1 MTSTPITGYAIPED
15 LKQQIEGYAALV
27 IHVGVN
33 LQPGQCL
40 NLRAELE
47 HAEFVRAVVAAA
59 YRAGAKFVAVHWADD
74 PTTRARYE
82 ESQPEYL
89 DYFPEYEVARHRQML
104 DEQWALLSIAG
115 PAHPDHFEGVDTALM
130 RRAQQ
135 ARLRKI
141 KFYNAGVMANQMQWS
156 IAAVPTVAWAQQVYP
171 DLEPGAAVEQ
181 MWRTILK
188 LVRADQPDPVAAWKQ
203 HDTNLGT
210 IAQAIMAQKVRAL
223 HLHDP
228 APGPDGKPSTDVVI
242 GLTDAP
248 VWIAAGSNTPEGVR
262 FMANMPTEEVFTT
275 PHRGRA
281 DGYIRTSKPGFP
293 FGQRVDGARFVFKD
307 GAVVEYSA
315 EVGQSALDE
324 LFRVPGADHLG
335 ELALVDIKSP
345 VNQSGVVFYETLFDE
360 NCVVHM
366 AFGKAYPEG
375 IANGNTMTEEELANA
390 GVNESETHVDF
401 MVGTPTMSITG
412 ITVAG
417 EHVPIMVNGAFV
429 DAMLAPATP
438 EASPNA

>member
-1 MTSTPITGYAIPED
+1 MSSVPVTGYAIPED

-27 IHVGVN
+27 IGVGVN

-40 NLRAELE
+40 DVRAELE
-47 HAEFVRAVVAAA
+47 HAEFVRALVAAA
-59 YRAGAKFVAVHWADD
+59 YRAGAKLVVVQWADD
-74 PTTRARYE
+74 PVARIRYT

-89 DYFPEYEVARHRQML
+89 DFFPEYEVTRYREML
-104 DEQWALLSIAG
+104 DEKWALLSIAG
-115 PAHPDHFEGVDTALM
+115 PAYPDHFSDVDPALM

-141 KFYNAGVMANQMQWS
+141 RFYNAAVMANQVQWS
-156 IAAVPTVAWAQQVYP
+156 VAAVPTAAWARQVYP
-171 DLEPGAAVEQ
+171 DLEEGAAVETL
-181 MWRTILK
+181 WRTILR
-188 LVRADQPDPVAAWKQ
+188 LVRADQPDPVAAWKH
-203 HDTNLGT
+203 HDANLGG
-210 IAQAIMAQKVRAL
+210 IAQAIMDHKVRAL

-228 APGPDGKPSTDVVI
+228 APDPDGKPSTDIVI

-248 VWIAAGSNTPEGVR
+248 MWVAAGSNTPEGVR

-275 PHRGRA
+275 PHRGRTE
-281 DGYIRTSKPGFP
+281 GYIRTSKPGFP
-293 FGQRVDGARFVFKD
+293 FNQRVEGARFVFKD

-315 EVGQSALDE
+315 DVGQAALDE

-335 ELALVDIKSP
+335 EIALVDIMSP

-375 IANGNTMTEEELANA
+375 IANGSAMTEEELAAA
-390 GVNESETHVDF
+390 GVNDSETHVDF
-401 MVGTPTMSITG
+401 MVGTATMNITG
-412 ITVAG
+412 ITASG
-417 EHVPIMVNGAFV
+417 AHVPIMENGAFAKTV
-429 DAMLAPATP
+429 LAPVAGGV
-438 EASPNA
+438 

>member
-1 MTSTPITGYAIPED
+1 MNTTPVTGFQIPEE
-15 LKQQIEGYAALV
+15 LRQQIEGYAALV
-27 IHVGVN
+27 VHVGVN

-59 YRAGAKFVAVHWADD
+59 YHAGAKFVAVHWADD
-74 PTTRARYE
+74 PAARIRLT
-82 ESQPEYL
+82 ESQSEYL
-89 DYFPEYEVARHRQML
+89 DYFPEYEVTRHRQML
-104 DEQWALLSIAG
+104 EEKWALLSIVG
-115 PAHPDHFEGVDTALM
+115 PAHPDHFQGVDASLL
-130 RRAQQ
+130 RRVQQ
-135 ARLRKI
+135 SRLRKI
-141 KFYNAGVMANQMQWS
+141 KFYNAAVMANQMQWS

-171 DLEPGAAVEQ
+171 DLQPQQAAEEL
-181 MWRTILK
+181 WRTILK
-188 LVRADQPDPVAAWKQ
+188 LVRADQPDPVAAWRQ
-203 HDTNLGT
+203 HDANLGG
-210 IAQAIMAQKVRAL
+210 IAHAIMTHKVRAL
-223 HLHDP
+223 HLEDP
-228 APGPDGKPSTDVVI
+228 APAADGKPSTDLVI

-281 DGYIRTSKPGFP
+281 EGYIRTSKPGFP
-293 FGQRVDGARFVFKD
+293 FNQRVEGARFVFKD

-315 EVGQSALDE
+315 EVGQEALDE

-335 ELALVDIKSP
+335 EIALVDVKSP
-345 VNQSGVVFYETLFDE
+345 VNQSGVIFYETLFDE

-375 IANGNTMTEEELANA
+375 MADGNSLSEDELAAA

-401 MVGTPTMSITG
+401 MVGTPTMNVTG
-412 ITVAG
+412 ITANGVR
-417 EHVPIMVNGAFV
+417 VPIMVAGAFT
-429 DAMLAPATP
+429 DAMLAPTTTETESAR
-438 EASPNA
+438 